1 MVGCK
6 YQQRQRYTYIGRPQQ
21 ATTATHRIFNEH
33 THIMKRLI
41 QNLLPT
47 VMAMLPVTAL
57 AGIVTGQVKDSSGE
71 PLIGATVMVQGT
83 KKATVTDIDGY
94 YKIDADGGKTIRI
107 SYVGF
112 NSAVI
117 HLSGDKDVYDIVL
130 KEDSKVLDDLVVVG
144 YGTQKRSEIT
154 GSISSVKGD
163 AIKDFSTT
171 SVADALA
178 GMAAG
183 VAVTKSTG
191 NPGEAPDII
200 IRGAGSVNGMAPLYI
215 VDGVKQA
222 TGFSFN
228 TNDIESIEV
237 LKDAGSCA
245 IYGAEAAGGVILVTT
260 KRGAKGKATLDL
272 TARYGIR
279 RESSGIRLL
288 NRDQFIA
295 VKSLMGT
302 DILAQDAVSS
312 PDELPDCDW
321 MDVMYGNGHEQE
333 YNLAL
338 SGGSESLRYYL
349 SGGFYDEKGVYLDSK
364 AHRFS
369 LRTNVDWDINRY
381 FSVGTSCYGNVITT
395 NPTKVYS
402 VYTNAVPFRTVP
414 TMNPVDEDGNFAQTP
429 FYLNGP
435 NLYGN
440 ELSYHQ
446 KGSSYGAD
454 MLAYIDVRFIPE
466 LVLHVNGAAKIS
478 SKAIRVFSE
487 EVDFRGVKESA
498 YMESDAGHSRELTYN
513 ATLTY
518 EKLFADKWYLKAMI
532 GSEASAYDAYYNH
545 VRAIDFPVD
554 QAWSLNLSS
563 NTSKEASDYP
573 GVGRSLSF
581 FGRINFNYDSRYY
594 LTFNLRRDGSDRFG
608 RNNRWGTF
616 PSANVMWRAIQESFL
631 RDNVSWLSDAK
642 IRASYGILGNDGIGQ
657 FLYTRSY
664 VGDHIIYNY
673 GGNNEVSGWAN
684 FKVPNQDIKWEEIH
698 QLDLGVDLAFFND
711 RLRLSY
717 DYYNRQTHDMLYW
730 KVVPL
735 ASGINHY
742 WDGSTNTMP
751 INIGHV
757 SNIGHEITASW
768 RHNIH
773 DFFYTVGLNV
783 SFNRNEVKEL
793 GSEGAA
799 PLVSPDGIN
808 RTENG
813 RSMSEL
819 WGYRAIGIFQN
830 QAQVDEYNAKAV
842 EAGRPYYWRQNTGV
856 GDLIFDDMGQ
866 GYVDENCKT
875 YIGNP
880 WPKATWGL
888 NITAQWKGFDLTASF
903 QAATGFEIYNG
914 VKQYTQTFGTDGN
927 TTLDIY
933 KNSFFGSN
941 GLTDQPRCGYL
952 DETGAWIGDPSANF
966 GTISS
971 FWVEKGD
978 YLKLKNFVIG
988 YTLPF
993 PQTWKKVIQKARIYF
1008 SAQNLFT
1015 ITKYSGIDPEIAG
1028 TSTQTSNNA
1037 GTSMTARGVDTY
1049 NRYLPSR
1056 LYSLGLDLTF

>member
-1 MVGCK
+1 MTRFH
-6 YQQRQRYTYIGRPQQ
+6 Q
-21 ATTATHRIFNEH
+21 F
-33 THIMKRLI
+33 
-41 QNLLPT
+41 LLAASLAAFTP
-47 VMAMLPVTAL
+47 AL
-57 AGIVTGQVKDSSGE
+57 AMAVVISGNVTDVNGE
-71 PLIGATVMVQGT
+71 PLIGATVFVDGT
-83 KKATVTDIDGY
+83 NKATVTDLDGNFSIDS
-94 YKIDADGGKTIRI
+94 DGGKSIKV

-112 NSAVI
+112 TPASQPISKNRTA
-117 HLSGDKDVYDIVL
+117 YAFVL
-130 KEDSKVLDDLVVVG
+130 REDSQNLDELVVVG
-144 YGTQKRSEIT
+144 YGSMKRSELT
-154 GSISSVKGD
+154 GSISTVKGSD
-163 AIKDFSTT
+163 IKDFSTT

-183 VAVTKSTG
+183 VSVTKSTG

-260 KRGAKGKATLDL
+260 KRGAKGKAKLDIN
-272 TARYGIR
+272 ARYGIR
-279 RESSGIRLL
+279 RQASGISLL

-295 VKSLMGT
+295 VKNLMGV
-302 DILAQDAVSS
+302 DILAQEGVDS
-312 PDELPDCDW
+312 PDMLPDCDW

-333 YNLAL
+333 YNLSL
-338 SGGSESLRYYL
+338 SGGSDNMRYYL

-364 AHRFS
+364 AQRFS
-369 LRTNVDWDINRY
+369 FRTNVDWDINKY
-381 FSVGTSCYGNVITT
+381 FSVGTSSYANFIKT

-402 VYTNAVPFRTVP
+402 IYTNAVPFRTVP
-414 TMNPVDEDGNFAQTP
+414 TMNPVDEDGNFSKTP

-440 ELSYHQ
+440 EMSYHQ
-446 KGSSYGAD
+446 KGNTYGFD
-454 MLAYIDVRFIPE
+454 ILGYIDVRFIPE
-466 LVLHVNGAAKIS
+466 LTLHVNGAAKIS
-478 SKAIRVFSE
+478 SMATRVFSE
-487 EVDFRGVKESA
+487 AVDFRAVAESA
-498 YMESDAGHSRELTYN
+498 FLESRAGHSRELTYN
-513 ATLTY
+513 ATLTF
-518 EKLFADKWYLKAMI
+518 EKLFAEKWYLKAMI
-532 GSEASAYDAYYNH
+532 GTEATAYDAYHNY

-563 NTSKEASDYP
+563 NTSKEASDSP
-573 GVGRSLSF
+573 GVGRAMSF

-608 RNNRWGTF
+608 KNNRWGTF
-616 PSANVMWRAIQESFL
+616 PSVNVMWRAIQESFL
-631 RDNVSWLSDAK
+631 RDNASWLSDARV
-642 IRASYGILGNDGIGQ
+642 RASYGILGNDGIGQ

-664 VGDHIIYNY
+664 VGDQIIYNF
-673 GGNNEVSGWAN
+673 GGNHEVSGWAN
-684 FKVPNQDIKWEEIH
+684 YKVPNQDIKWEEIH
-698 QLDLGVDLAFFND
+698 QFDLGVDLSFFND
-711 RLRLSY
+711 RLRFTY

-735 ASGINHY
+735 ASGINWY
-742 WDGSTNTMP
+742 YDGSTNTMP
-751 INIGHV
+751 INIGRV
-757 SNIGHEITASW
+757 SNIGHEFTLNW
-768 RHNIH
+768 RHNVR
-773 DFFYTVGLNV
+773 DFNYSVGLNI
-783 SFNRNEVKEL
+783 SLNRNEIKEL
-793 GSEGAA
+793 GTEGAA

-813 RSMSEL
+813 RSMAEL
-819 WGYRAIGIFQN
+819 WGYRAVGIFQN
-830 QAQVDEYNAKAV
+830 QQQVDEYNARAIA
-842 EAGRPYYWRQNTGV
+842 AGHPYYWRPNTGV
-856 GDLIFDDMGQ
+856 GDIIFDDMGQ
-866 GYVDENCKT
+866 GYVDDNCKQ

-888 NITAQWKGFDLTASF
+888 NLSASWKGIDLTALF

-914 VKQYTQTFGTDGN
+914 VKQYTQNFGTDGN
-927 TTLDIY
+927 TTLEIY
-933 KNSFFGSN
+933 KNSFFGDN

-952 DETGAWIGDPSANF
+952 DETGAWIGDPSGNF
-966 GTISS
+966 GTVSS

-978 YLKLKNFVIG
+978 YLKLKNLVIG
-988 YTLPF
+988 YTF
-993 PQTWKKVIQKARIYF
+993 PIPSSWRKVLTKARIYF

-1028 TSTQTSNNA
+1028 TSTQVSNNA

-1049 NRYLPSR
+1049 NRYIPSR
-1056 LYSLGLDLTF
+1056 LYSFGLDITF